1 MNLDLSRRGFLIGTT
16 ALAATMGLG
25 VGAAQTA
32 SGKLSVWK
40 FGGTPAEV
48 EAWPAAND
56 RFAATYPDI
65 ELDYSFFNGQIRR
78 QKILAGFQ
86 TNRLAD
92 VVIAFGQDIPEF
104 AGFGLIQPL
113 DDLAADGQIEDW
125 QTRLVPEILASGV
138 HEGKLYG
145 MPTYV
150 DMATFLAI
158 DMDAL
163 AEAGFDR
170 PPASWSELREYAKA
184 MTKPGRPGIA
194 FPATTAPV
202 DINIFEGIAYANGG
216 RVFDEETDT
225 VLLNEKGMV
234 DALQLYAD
242 LIADGSTP
250 PGTSMTETNFR
261 DTAQLFGQGRA
272 AMWIGL
278 SWLNTPWP
286 VPAELNWEG
295 APFPR
300 PDTVSGSF
308 PPVAAI
314 MDGSALLMVSSR
326 TRNPEAAM
334 AYIDFWTQTEQLN
347 TWGGN
352 PEIARVPAGKEAW
365 SSPALAEVWP
375 NWIKSYNEGN
385 FFAGAEPMPRF
396 IGVSAVESALATAI
410 QQVVLGQKTPQEALD
425 AANEAAQAQ
434 IDLLRG

>member
-1 MNLDLSRRGFLIGTT
+1 MRLIFNSRGFMHMTT
-16 ALAATMGLG
+16 ALAASLTLTGG
-25 VGAAQTA
+25 VAMAQ
-32 SGKLSVWK
+32 SGELTVWK

-56 RFAATYPDI
+56 RFLEANPEVT
-65 ELDYSFFNGQIRR
+65 LDYSFFNGQIRR

-92 VVIAFGQDIPEF
+92 VIIAFGQDIPEF

-113 DDLAADGQIEDW
+113 DDLAAEGQIEDW
-125 QTRLVPEILASGV
+125 SSRIVPEIMNAGM
-138 HEGKLYG
+138 HEGKLYAV
-145 MPTYV
+145 PTYV
-150 DMATFLAI
+150 DMATFLAV

-170 PPASWSELREYAKA
+170 PPANWDELREYAKA
-184 MTKPGRPGIA
+184 MTKPNRPGIA

-216 RVFDEETDT
+216 RVYDEETGK
-225 VLLNEKGMV
+225 VALNGAGMV

-250 PGTSMTETNFR
+250 AGTSMTETNFR

-286 VPAELNWEG
+286 VPETLNWEG
-295 APFPR
+295 FPFPK
-300 PDTVSGSF
+300 PAAPSGDY
-308 PPVAAI
+308 PPVAAL

-326 TRNPEAAM
+326 TENPEAAM
-334 AYIDFWTQTEQLN
+334 EYLDFWTQNEQLN
-347 TWGGN
+347 TWGGE
-352 PEIARVPAGKEAW
+352 PEIARVPAGTEAW
-365 SSPALAEVWP
+365 TKPGLVEAWP
-375 NWIKSYNEGN
+375 NLVSSYEAGDLFEG
-385 FFAGAEPMPRF
+385 AMPLPRF

-410 QQVVLGQKTPQEALD
+410 QQVVLGQLTAKEALD
-425 AANEAAQAQ
+425 AAQEAAQTQ

>member
-1 MNLDLSRRGFLIGTT
+1 MKLDISRRGFLIGTT
-16 ALAATMGLG
+16 ALAATMGLTARQAR
-25 VGAAQTA
+25 AAN
-32 SGKLSVWK
+32 GKLSVWK

-56 RFAATYPDI
+56 RFLAANPDI

-113 DDLAADGQIEDW
+113 DDIANDGQIDDW
-125 QTRLVPEILASGV
+125 KTRLVPEVLSSGM
-138 HEGKLYG
+138 HDGKLYG

-150 DMATFLAI
+150 DMASFLAV

-163 AEAGFDR
+163 AEAGYDR
-170 PPASWSELREYAKA
+170 PPATWSELREYAKA
-184 MTKPGRPGIA
+184 MTKPDRPGIA

-242 LIADGSTP
+242 MIADGSTP

-286 VPAELNWEG
+286 VPEELNWEG

-300 PDTVSGSF
+300 PDAASGSF

-314 MDGSALLMVSSR
+314 MDGTAVLMVSSR
-326 TRNPEAAM
+326 TENPEAAM
-334 AYIDFWTQTEQLN
+334 AYIDFWTRNEQLN

-365 SSPALAEVWP
+365 SSPGLAEVWP
-375 NWIKSYNEGN
+375 NWVSAYNEGN